1 MMRRHTSL
9 AHLLFTVVAL
19 SSAPACGGPDDVGL
33 DPEADSE
40 NEAETSDDAVT
51 TSYTFNVT
59 AHLVATYGCATTFDC
74 ARGGGQFGESRVSV
88 WVDGDATPT
97 RSAWRPTS
105 YPSEVTIGGRYSSTI
120 DRIEVEARTAAG
132 APSYLVWRALTVTT
146 QRSGSGPV
154 RRVFQL
160 PELAS
165 HPACTAYVPRNSCT
179 GNIWL
184 RTTDGAILEAQP
196 RGLGEGVALTN
207 TTTYDSRTGRCVA
220 ITPNSFEGCAF
231 MASDDLAAS
240 FVGNAKFI
248 MNVGARIPA
257 P

>member
-1 MMRRHTSL
+1 MRRHSL
-9 AHLLFTVVAL
+9 PNHLLFAL
-19 SSAPACGGPDDVGL
+19 AASSLALACGGTDAPGI
-33 DPEADSE
+33 ADE
-40 NEAETSDDAVT
+40 TEGEAEFADDAVT
-51 TSYTFNVT
+51 APYSFHVT
-59 AHLVATYGCATTFDC
+59 ANLVATHGCATTFDC
-74 ARGGGQFGESRVSV
+74 ARGGQFGESRVSV
-88 WVDGDATPT
+88 WVDGNATPT
-97 RSAWRPTS
+97 RSTWRPTS
-105 YPSEVTIGGRYSSTI
+105 YPSEVSIGGRYTSAI

-132 APSYLVWRALTVTT
+132 APSYLVWRALTVMT
-146 QRSGSGPV
+146 QRSGSAPV

-160 PELAS
+160 PELAN
-165 HPACTAYVPRNSCT
+165 HPACTSYVPRNNCT

-184 RTTDGAILEAQP
+184 RTTDGTILEAQP

-231 MASDDLAAS
+231 MAADDLAAS

-248 MNVGARIPA
+248 LNVGARIPT